1 MTCSAVFFVSFRKYP
16 NVDGNNKKLP
26 RFSLEFSFVPANKT
40 KSKSGEDVSKIIES
54 EWFDEKS
61 AVKTD
66 IWVEKDHKLVCV
78 GKYSICLKCPPFV
91 TFILYRTKQV
101 NYKVSSAA
109 KNYALLLSPSNPT
122 EAGKSQEDIN
132 LLLTKTTA
140 ARFSQEAVMTSDCS

>member
-1 MTCSAVFFVSFRKYP
+1 M
-16 NVDGNNKKLP
+16 
-26 RFSLEFSFVPANKT
+26 
-40 KSKSGEDVSKIIES
+40 
-54 EWFDEKS
+54 
-61 AVKTD
+61 
-66 IWVEKDHKLVCV
+66 EKDHKLVCV
-78 GKYSICLKCPPFV
+78 GKYSICLKCPSFI

-140 ARFSQEAVMTSDCS
+140 ARSSQEAVMTSDCS